1 MSRKPCRAG
10 ALLAAAAMLA
20 TDGALA
26 QARGS
31 SVREMRET
39 GQTIERIAPD
49 RREFLAAISRQYGLD
64 PEELESGELKL
75 VPDKGWVLQR
85 GDEQIELLNLRRP
98 EVLDES
104 ARAAKHAEQ
113 AAWLGHL
120 VGRFRIGGRVE
131 KRGIVMAE
139 VVSLPSVSI
148 PTTLEGEVNG
158 VADCAA
164 VGTGA
169 GVHCVF
175 NATWPIIE
183 PITGPASKTIGPPE
197 PSERVR
203 LLRPA
208 VVVLGLN
215 PDTAEIRA
223 SMVTDDSVA
232 HTWAGR
238 LETHTLTARR
248 LTSCFVSQG
257 VTSGSP
263 PPCYQPLEI
272 VAEPGSGIVTMVHR
286 AVGVTIRLI
295 LQRDPAASAEKP
307 MKSKRV
313 R

>member
-1 MSRKPCRAG
+1 MSRASGLAG
-10 ALLAAAAMLA
+10 PLLGAAALLAAAASDA
-20 TDGALA
+20 HA

-31 SVREMRET
+31 SIWELRES
-39 GQTIERIAPD
+39 GQTIERLAPD

-75 VPDKGWVLQR
+75 VPTKGWVLQR

-98 EVLDES
+98 EVLDE
-104 ARAAKHAEQ
+104 ATRASKLAEQ
-113 AAWLGHL
+113 AAWLGQV
-120 VGRFRIGGRVE
+120 VGRFRIGGQVE
-131 KRGIVMAE
+131 KRA
-139 VVSLPSVSI
+139 VVVGI
-148 PTTLEGEVNG
+148 PTTLEGDISG

-164 VGTGA
+164 VGAGA

-175 NATWPIIE
+175 NATWPVIE
-183 PITGPASKTIGPPE
+183 PINPAIPAAVSLSGPPE
-197 PSERVR
+197 ASERVR

-208 VVVLGLN
+208 VLVLGLN

-223 SMVTDDSVA
+223 LMVTDDSVA

-257 VTSGSP
+257 VLRGSP
-263 PPCYQPLEI
+263 PPCFQPLEI
-272 VAEPGSGIVTMVHR
+272 VAEPDSGTITMVHR
-286 AVGVTIRLI
+286 ASGVTIRLI
-295 LQRDPAASAEKP
+295 LNRDPAASAEKP
-307 MKSKRV
+307 MKSKKV